1 MPDGASPSLNRPA
14 SPSSGADRAAPTSHN
29 RQIHLGRRRVIH
41 SPETCHELRS
51 AEASRVA
58 ATQDA
63 PKTAAPGS
71 RPSPLSLLLK
81 APGPQVDSQ
90 ATLEPGNGCEVR
102 PGSPVKHGEQR
113 RVVEPGI
120 ACHGTHAPV
129 TDGGLHIH
137 RELTGHLADDIRRY
151 GVGPPLCEFAG
162 SRSGGSGHKPER
174 RRRMPH
180 RGATGLTSP
189 PIDPS
194 SRRWP
199 NVPAHPSL
207 CSSARWS
214 SLSRPGEAPSKPVN
228 KVSKKLST
236 RGDILSTIGRLYD
249 IGEMAPEASAILA
262 AL

>member
-1 MPDGASPSLNRPA
+1 M
-14 SPSSGADRAAPTSHN
+14 
-29 RQIHLGRRRVIH
+29 
-41 SPETCHELRS
+41 
-51 AEASRVA
+51 
-58 ATQDA
+58 
-63 PKTAAPGS
+63 
-71 RPSPLSLLLK
+71 
-81 APGPQVDSQ
+81 
-90 ATLEPGNGCEVR
+90 
-102 PGSPVKHGEQR
+102 KHGEQR

-137 RELTGHLADDIRRY
+137 RELTGHLADDIRRS

-207 CSSARWS
+207 CSSVPVVEPAET
-214 SLSRPGEAPSKPVN
+214 GEAPSRSVN
-228 KVSKKLST
+228 TVSKKLST
-236 RGDILSTIGRLYD
+236 GGDI
-249 IGEMAPEASAILA
+249 PSAIG
-262 AL
+262 ALYGILEP